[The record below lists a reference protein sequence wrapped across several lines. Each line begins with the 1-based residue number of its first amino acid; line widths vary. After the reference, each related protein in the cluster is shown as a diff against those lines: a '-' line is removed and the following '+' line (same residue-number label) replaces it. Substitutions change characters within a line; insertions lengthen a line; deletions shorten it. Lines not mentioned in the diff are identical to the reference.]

1 MNASLSGRVWAPG
14 LFLVLSLVCGA
25 ARADGLEALD
35 SFLKTA
41 RSARAAFT
49 QTVTSPP
56 RAQAESSQ
64 AARTRV
70 SKGQFAFQRPG
81 RFRFVYE
88 PPLAQTIVADGKTLW
103 LYDEDLD
110 QVTARAQAGALG
122 STPAALIAAAGDVNT
137 LRTEYE
143 LANESPEGGLLW
155 VRATPRNRE
164 GQVQAVRIGLREG
177 RQIEL
182 AALDILDSF
191 GQRSVLRF
199 ERMEI
204 NPTLPDSTFRFTP
217 PAGADVIRQ

>member
-1 MNASLSGRVWAPG
+1 MNSSLSERSWVLG
-14 LFLVLSLVCGA
+14 LFLVLSLACGA
-25 ARADGLEALD
+25 ARADGLDALD

-41 RSARAAFT
+41 RSARASFT

-56 RAQAESSQ
+56 RAQQEGQQ
-64 AARTRV
+64 AARTRI
-70 SKGQFAFQRPG
+70 SKGQFEFQRPG

-103 LYDEDLD
+103 LYDVDLD

-122 STPAALIAAAGDVNT
+122 STPAALIAAAGDLNA
-137 LRTEYE
+137 LRADYE
-143 LANESPEGGLLW
+143 LANEGSREGLLW

-177 RQIEL
+177 RQVEL
-182 AALDILDSF
+182 AALDIIDSF
-191 GQRSVLRF
+191 GQRSLLKF

-204 NPTLPDSTFRFTP
+204 NPVLPDSTFRFTP